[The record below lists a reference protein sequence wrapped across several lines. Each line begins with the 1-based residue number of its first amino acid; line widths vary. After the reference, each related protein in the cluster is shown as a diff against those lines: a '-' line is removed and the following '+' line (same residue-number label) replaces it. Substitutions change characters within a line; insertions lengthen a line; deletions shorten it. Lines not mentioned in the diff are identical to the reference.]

1 MKKQNTK
8 QIRSGSSLIR
18 LLEKWQ
24 LAIPLMVLVML
35 CAPYT
40 QVYGQNA
47 SADNKISVSGTV
59 TDEKGELL
67 IGVSV
72 IEAGTANGVVTD
84 MDGRYTITLSSK
96 GEITISYIGFASQK
110 VSVAGRKV
118 IDIKL
123 KEDSKVLDDVVVI
136 GYGTTTRREFTGS
149 VTSLK
154 LEDSP
159 LALATNTNALESLK
173 GNITGLDIGATNTA
187 GGEPNIQ
194 IRGKHSISG
203 DNKPLIVVDGVIYM
217 GDINDISPNDI
228 ASFDVLKDAT
238 SAAAYGSRSANGVVI
253 ITTKK
258 GRQGKPVIN
267 FNATGSTQ
275 SWHLQPKLMK
285 GSQWLDMVRDKNKY
299 SDYSFLSNQQKENYE
314 AGREVDWLDESTR
327 TGWMQDY
334 QVSVSGA
341 GEKMNYYMSSSYTD
355 NKGIVVGD
363 DFSRVTVLGKLNA
376 DITDWLQVGM
386 DASYTYSDYS
396 GVGANL
402 NGATLLTPYD
412 MKYRGKDQSGLE
424 KYPTGQNEFIN
435 PLWGVDS
442 DNLDDSDIRN
452 KYRLNAYV
460 FVKLPWMKQLTY
472 RLNYSTNN
480 DQKKTGQFYHESYY
494 APLGPYDDADR
505 YSVATQY
512 NYLASANGYNREERT
527 TSWVI
532 DNILNYKNTFDKHSV
547 DLTAVATRD
556 SWFYRDEKMTGT
568 NFLSNGNTTLGI
580 TGLHYATTQKINF
593 NNIRRRNIGYLLRGS
608 YSFDNA
614 YYLTASYR
622 RDGASVFGTN
632 SKWGNFYAIG
642 GAWRMSSESFMKDL
656 KFVDDLKV
664 KLSWGRNCNQGVSP
678 YGTLSKVNAG
688 PSGGIVYPFGNTGT
702 PSYGIVQTSL
712 GNNALGWESTDA
724 WNTGFEGI
732 FLNNRLFV
740 NLDVYFSNTSDQ
752 IFTRTIPVM
761 SGFTTMI
768 SSMGEVTNI
777 GLEVSVRSVNYQSK
791 DWSWS
796 SNLTFWLNRNKL
808 KHLYGEDLDG
818 DGKEDDDVGNNL
830 FIGHSVNSIYGY
842 KQNGIVQQDDTEY
855 MKANGVEA
863 GTPKYVDM
871 DGDGII
877 TIKDRC
883 IVGNRDPRFKLNLSN
898 TVSWKNFELYF
909 MFTGT
914 FGGNGYFQESNKP
927 AMMAGGGGG
936 GFASNNMY
944 VPYWTPENQS
954 NKYPAA
960 WYLGDDYFLGLQ
972 SRAYV
977 RLQDLTLSY
986 TFKQEALKNIGIK
999 SLRTF
1004 FTAKNL
1010 ATITGWKGGDP
1021 ELGNTILSGTWPVAT
1036 TLSLGANISF

>member
-1 MKKQNTK
+1 MKKQNFR
-8 QIRSGSSLIR
+8 QAESDSLTIR
-18 LLEKWQ
+18 LLKNRRMT
-24 LAIPLMVLVML
+24 LPLVLLVIFCL
-35 CAPYT
+35 SYGHI
-40 QVYGQNA
+40 YGQGTTAN
-47 SADNKISVSGTV
+47 SKISVSGAI
-59 TDEKGELL
+59 TDEKGEPL
-67 IGVSV
+67 IAVSV
-72 IEAGTANGVVTD
+72 TEAGTTNAVVTD
-84 MDGRYTITLSSK
+84 MDGNYNIKVAPKS
-96 GEITISYIGFASQK
+96 EIMISYIGFVPQK
-110 VSVAGRKV
+110 IQVSGKTK
-118 IDIKL
+118 IDIQL
-123 KEDSKVLDDVVVI
+123 KEDSKMLDDVIVI

-159 LALATNTNALESLK
+159 LALASNTNALESLK
-173 GNITGLDIGATNTA
+173 GSITGLDIGATNTA
-187 GGEPNIQ
+187 GGEPSIQ
-194 IRGKHSISG
+194 IRGQHSISG

-217 GDINDISPNDI
+217 GDINDINPNDI

-238 SAAAYGSRSANGVVI
+238 SAAAYGSRSANGVII

-258 GRQGKPVIN
+258 GRQGKPLIN
-267 FNATGSTQ
+267 FNATASMQ
-275 SWHLQPKLMK
+275 NWHLKPKLMK
-285 GSQWLDMVRDKNKY
+285 GQQWLDMVRDKNKY

-314 AGREVDWLDESTR
+314 AGKQVDWLDESTR

-341 GEKMNYYMSSSYTD
+341 GEKMNYYMSTSYTD
-355 NKGIVVGD
+355 NQGIVQGD
-363 DFSRVTVLGKLNA
+363 EFSRLTILGKINT
-376 DITDWLQVGM
+376 DITNWLQVGA

-412 MKYRGKDQSGLE
+412 MKYRGKEQKYLE

-442 DNLDDSDIRN
+442 DNLDDKDKRN
-452 KYRLNAYV
+452 KYRLNAYL
-460 FVKLPWMKQLTY
+460 FVKLPWMKELTY
-472 RLNYSTNN
+472 RLNYSTNL
-480 DQKKTGQFYHESYY
+480 DEKKTGQFYHESYY
-494 APLGPYDDADR
+494 APLGPYDDDNR
-505 YSVATQY
+505 YSVATQQ
-512 NYLASANGYNREERT
+512 NYLASANGFNRNERT
-527 TSWVI
+527 TSWVV
-532 DNILNYKNTFDKHSV
+532 DNILNYKNTFGKHSV
-547 DLTAVATRD
+547 DITGVATRD

-580 TGLHYATTQKINF
+580 SGLHYATTQKIIF
-593 NNIRRRNIGYLLRGS
+593 NNIKRRNIGYLARGS
-608 YSFDNA
+608 YSFDNT

-632 SKWGNFYAIG
+632 NKWGDFYAFG
-642 GAWRMSSESFMKDL
+642 GAWRISSEKFMKNL
-656 KFVDDLKV
+656 HFIDDLKL
-664 KLSWGRNCNQGVSP
+664 KLSWGRNGNQGVGP
-678 YGTLSKVNAG
+678 YGTLSQVKSG
-688 PSGGIVYPFGNTGT
+688 SSGGIVYPFDNSGL
-702 PSYGIVQTSL
+702 PSFGIIQSTL
-712 GNNALGWESTDA
+712 GNNSLGWESTDA
-724 WNTGFEGI
+724 WNTGLEGI

-768 SSMGEVTNI
+768 SSMGEVTNK
-777 GLEVSVRSVNYQSK
+777 GFELSLRSVNVQNK

-808 KHLYGEDLDG
+808 KHLYGEDLNG
-818 DGKEDDDVGNNL
+818 DGKEDDDIGNSL
-830 FIGHSVNSIYGY
+830 FIGHSINSIYGY
-842 KQNGIVQQDDTEY
+842 KQNGIVQKDDVEY

-871 DGDGII
+871 DGDGVI
-877 TIKDRC
+877 TIKDRS
-883 IVGNRDPRFKLNLSN
+883 IVGNRDPRFKLNLGN
-898 TVSWKNFELYF
+898 TITWKNLELYF

-914 FGGNGYFQESNKP
+914 FGGKGYFQQSNKP
-927 AMMAGGGGG
+927 AFMAGGGGG
-936 GFASNNMY
+936 GFASNNMD
-944 VPYWTPENQS
+944 VPYWTEDNTS

-986 TFKQEALKNIGIK
+986 TFNQSSLKDMGIK
-999 SLRTF
+999 NLRVF
-1004 FTAKNL
+1004 FTGKNL

-1021 ELGNTILSGTWPVAT
+1021 ELGNTILGGTWPVAT